1 MNKSIWAFAVLVLI
15 AGGVYFFLPRAA
27 DNGMEPGGADT
38 PEVTTLK
45 QYKNDTYG
53 MTFAYRDSYVLSEVA
68 ADGTGGHLAMITLMD
83 KVAAAN
89 IPEGGEGPVSITFDI
104 YKPTSA
110 EKSAQEWIRSTPQ
123 SNFQLSADKNI
134 AEVSVAG
141 TTGYAYTWDGLYRGR
156 SIAFA
161 HGEYIVVA
169 SVTML
174 EPTDMIVSDFDALVQ
189 TLEVQ

>member
-1 MNKSIWAFAVLVLI
+1 MNKSIWAFTVLVLI
-15 AGGVYFFLPRAA
+15 AAGVYFFLPRAA
-27 DNGMEPGGADT
+27 DNGMEPGADT
-38 PEVTTLK
+38 PEVITLK

-53 MTFAYRDSYVLSEVA
+53 MTFAYPDSYVLSEVA
-68 ADGTGGHLAMITLMD
+68 TDGTGGHSAMITLMD

-110 EKSAQEWIRSTPQ
+110 QKSAQEWIRSTPQ
-123 SNFQLSADKNI
+123 SNFQLSTDKSI
-134 AEVSVAG
+134 AEVSIAG

-169 SVTML
+169 SVTMF
-174 EPTDMIVSDFDALVQ
+174 EPTDMIVSDFEALVQ